1 MKTITVSVDDET
13 YRRTC
18 ARAAEAGTDID
29 EIVRAYLCEYAETP
43 EEQDA
48 RLKRRMQAF
57 WEKLD
62 EKGGLRSAETL
73 SREEL
78 YDRAAGRQDIAEQAS
93 LRERLQDDSDTLQ

>member
-18 ARAAEAGTDID
+18 ARAAEAGTDVD

-43 EEQDA
+43 EERDA
-48 RLKRRMQAF
+48 RLKRQMQAF

-62 EKGGLRSAETL
+62 ERGGLRSAENI
-73 SREEL
+73 SREEI
-78 YDRAAGRQDIAEQAS
+78 YDPAARRQEAADRAALG
-93 LRERLQDDSDTLQ
+93 ER